1 MIDELISLGIDQIRV
16 MSTLF
21 KRWNSVENVVVRSAG
36 ETSICV
42 DIKSD
47 EEPGIEA
54 VAIDDASDAGVNIAE
69 LDVDELAL
77 IWAVFC
83 ASALP
88 RAMTELELDAC
99 VTLTDTG

>member
-1 MIDELISLGIDQIRV
+1 M
-16 MSTLF
+16 
-21 KRWNSVENVVVRSAG
+21 ENGVVRSAG

-83 ASALP
+83 ASALLS
-88 RAMTELELDAC
+88 AMTELELDAC